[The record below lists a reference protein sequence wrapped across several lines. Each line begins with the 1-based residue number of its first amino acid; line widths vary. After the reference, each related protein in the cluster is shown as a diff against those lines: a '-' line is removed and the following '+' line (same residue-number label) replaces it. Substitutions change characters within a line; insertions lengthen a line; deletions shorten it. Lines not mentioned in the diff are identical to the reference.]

1 MEAEGRGS
9 ANPRGEGRM
18 NGGPLAG
25 SPRLSA
31 SPVRHLWVAMGPRAG
46 FPPCFSEKKTL
57 VSETEFHESLRGGLY
72 LNPPSLGRQLAPRP
86 ATPWRRSPSS
96 VETIADM
103 LRRGLR

>member
-46 FPPCFSEKKTL
+46 FPPCFSEKKHSCQRLSFMNPCAADCTSTPL
-57 VSETEFHESLRGGLY
+57 LLGDSSRRDLLHLGDVSRLQWKRLQICLGG
-72 LNPPSLGRQLAPRP
+72 
-86 ATPWRRSPSS
+86 
-96 VETIADM
+96 D
-103 LRRGLR
+103 